1 MPLAR
6 HDALAISD
14 DVIVPTVSTHMPLA
28 RHDPKLFVS
37 LLPLSVS
44 THMPLAR
51 HDILAA
57 IREYVPI
64 SFYSH
69 ASCEA

>member
-6 HDALAISD
+6 HDDTNIHMYVYSY
-14 DVIVPTVSTHMPLA
+14 VSTHMPLA
-28 RHDPKLFVS
+28 RHDAEPAYNTSNVF
-37 LLPLSVS
+37 VS

-51 HDILAA
+51 HDLNAVDKTILS
-57 IREYVPI
+57 I